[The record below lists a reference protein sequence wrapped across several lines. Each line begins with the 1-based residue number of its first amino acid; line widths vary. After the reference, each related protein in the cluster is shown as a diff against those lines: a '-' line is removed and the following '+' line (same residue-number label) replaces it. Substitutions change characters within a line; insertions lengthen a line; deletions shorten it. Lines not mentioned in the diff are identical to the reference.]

1 MADRGNQRRMSGCR
15 GTYHVFV
22 GKSDQILK
30 STAATGHNDYID
42 VGIGVHL
49 CDRFGHIG
57 RALLTLHVHMRYFEV
72 DDRPTQSHVGD
83 DIAFR
88 AGLRSANQTDAMR
101 KLRQRLLAVGIEQS
115 FAFKL
120 LA

>member
-1 MADRGNQRRMSGCR
+1 MSGRR
-15 GTYHVFV
+15 GTCHAFV

-30 STAATGHNDYID
+30 SAATTGHNDHID
-42 VGIGVHL
+42 VGIGIHL
-49 CDRFGHIG
+49 SDRLDHIG
-57 RALLTLHVHMRYFEV
+57 RALLTLHMHMRHFEV
-72 DDRPTQSHVGD
+72 DDRPTQSHIGD

-101 KLRQRLLAVGIEQS
+101 KLRQRLLAVGVEQS